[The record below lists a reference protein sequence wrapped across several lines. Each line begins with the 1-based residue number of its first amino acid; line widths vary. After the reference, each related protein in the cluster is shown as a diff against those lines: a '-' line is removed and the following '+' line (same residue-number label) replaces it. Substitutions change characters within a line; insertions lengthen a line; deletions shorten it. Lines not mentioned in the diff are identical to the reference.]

1 LQTVLLPLIL
11 PVRQTVY
18 HLGFQYKIQYHF
30 LLGYEAVLVVFKGL
44 SLLLLQPIKNT
55 NNKTPNRHL
64 KKTPKKFFLNF
75 R

>member
-1 LQTVLLPLIL
+1 LQTVLLSLVL

-30 LLGYEAVLVVFKGL
+30 LLGYAAVLVVFKGF

-64 KKTPKKFFLNF
+64 KKNTKKILFKF
-75 R
+75 